1 MPTCLHYFQGMLFPF
16 WFHAIKTEERD
27 SESNHR
33 KEGPG
38 AEDTLPIDHP
48 PVYFMIIFFL
58 AVFSF
63 VSPDRPSTCL
73 LYEIFFWLY
82 FLLFLMIDHLP
93 VYFMDIFSVCILFLD
108 VLLLLLAVHFLD
120 RTALPLSKL
129 LDFCSHSK
137 MMLCWQRYKIF
148 LNMPMHLNCHTVLL
162 LTTDIVCHFMN
173 VLWHWEI
180 NKCFSNMIK
189 AIFVR
194 SFSCSVCV
202 CVCVC
207 FSHKFR

>member
-1 MPTCLHYFQGMLFPF
+1 
-16 WFHAIKTEERD
+16 
-27 SESNHR
+27 
-33 KEGPG
+33 
-38 AEDTLPIDHP
+38 
-48 PVYFMIIFFL
+48 
-58 AVFSF
+58 
-63 VSPDRPSTCL
+63 
-73 LYEIFFWLY
+73 
-82 FLLFLMIDHLP
+82 MIDHLP

-180 NKCFSNMIK
+180 NECFSNMIK

-202 CVCVC
+202 CVCV
-207 FSHKFR
+207 SVISSDKLKFEWWIYLYIIISLLHIWGTHLLLKNGEKPPPQQQQNQKAHTFTNMTMVIVSEFWPHL